1 MTDVKKRRT
10 RKWIIGILMVLA
22 FVEGV
27 YLVAGNLFLRGD
39 FLAERLNRRP
49 EKFEISWEGATTIL
63 PGRVRVSGLRLSGH
77 SPRIDWSM
85 DLETAV
91 LQVGLTRLIHRE
103 FHTGGAT
110 GNGLIVR
117 FEPRKPSPEEDADKR
132 PASAGGSGSS
142 EASGDP
148 RSDRPRWTI
157 SLDGLDI
164 TGFRELS
171 AGTYLLAGDGALG
184 GSMTYVTRGS
194 LRLDGVSL
202 SFLQLELTRGE
213 TLVANDLRLEC
224 RLESEAFDPREHR
237 GRHALQFISGTA
249 KLEGRMAEPIFLNDY
264 LVKAEWLEVQGEEG
278 LIDAELVIDH
288 GVLKPGTRVDYRSDR
303 LAATVLDN
311 LAVGRGVISARV
323 TGDEPNVQ
331 TEMVVAFEEM
341 EITRE
346 GDPAPH
352 IRGSG
357 LSITGSGPQ
366 LDLFGELPELEV
378 RIDLTDAEAQDLSL
392 YNDYFPAS
400 ADVAFAAGGRCRVD
414 AFLEGRG
421 DNCTAGLTLGGRGIG
436 AAVRQVPLEGDL
448 DLRISLTGGRISEML
463 FDIAET
469 ELSLVNVNFPQ
480 TEEPLKGGWWVRAW
494 LEGGTLKW
502 ARPFAL
508 VAPVKLEMR
517 DSRPVVALFTEG
529 NRKVK
534 WVRSLLEIENIT
546 GRTDLHADQRM
557 VTVTDLELHGEN
569 LEILADLEFVR
580 KKADGLLFVK
590 FHRLSAATEGC
601 SGDRSWKLFG
611 AREWFTDRR
620 EARRAR

>member
-1 MTDVKKRRT
+1 MTDDQKRRT

-22 FVEGV
+22 SFEVV
-27 YLVAGNLFLRGD
+27 YLVGGNLFLRSD
-39 FLAERLNRRP
+39 FLSERLNRRP

-63 PGRVRVSGLRLSGH
+63 PGRVRVSGLHLSGH
-77 SPRIDWSM
+77 SPRIGWSM
-85 DLETAV
+85 DLEQAV
-91 LQVGLTRLIHRE
+91 VQVGLTRLFHRE
-103 FHTGGAT
+103 FHTRGAT
-110 GNGLIVR
+110 GSGLTVR
-117 FEPRKPSPEEDADKR
+117 FEPRTPPPEAEAEKR
-132 PASAGGSGSS
+132 PADPGGAGSS
-142 EASGDP
+142 GAAGDP
-148 RSDRPRWTI
+148 RSGRPPWTI

-171 AGTYLLAGDGALG
+171 AGDYLLAGDGALG
-184 GSMTYVTRGS
+184 GSMTYVTRGP
-194 LRLDGVSL
+194 LQLDGVTL
-202 SFLQLELTRGE
+202 SFHQLELTRGE
-213 TLVANDLRLEC
+213 TLVAGDLHLEC

-237 GRHALQFISGTA
+237 GRRALQFLSGTA
-249 KLEGRMAEPIFLNDY
+249 DLEGRMAEPIFLNDY
-264 LVKAEWLEVQGEEG
+264 LVKTEWLEVQGEEG

-288 GVLKPGTRVDYRSDR
+288 GVLEPASRVDYRSDR

-331 TEMVVAFEEM
+331 TEVVVAFEEM
-341 EITRE
+341 EITRQ

-357 LSITGSGPQ
+357 LRITGAGPR
-366 LDLFGELPELEV
+366 LDLFGELPELELRV
-378 RIDLTDAEAQDLSL
+378 DLDDAVAQDLSL

-414 AFLEGRG
+414 AFLEVRG
-421 DNCTAGLTLGGRGIG
+421 DQCTAGLTLGGTGIG
-436 AAVRQVPLEGDL
+436 VTVRQAPLEGDL

-469 ELSLVNVNFPQ
+469 ELSLVNVTFPEA
-480 TEEPLKGGWWVRAW
+480 EEQLAGGWWAKAW

-508 VAPVKLEMR
+508 DAPVKLELR
-517 DSRPVVALFTEG
+517 DSRPVVALFAEG

-546 GRTDLHADQRM
+546 GRTDLHADRQL
-557 VTVTDLELHGEN
+557 VTLTDLELHGEN

-580 KKADGLLFVK
+580 KKADGLIFVK

-601 SGDRSWKLFG
+601 EGSRSWKLFG
-611 AREWFTDRR
+611 AREWFTAQRELRR
-620 EARRAR
+620 Q